1 MTRVALQLPQ
11 FDVGVMPVPDDAVRF
26 TIRGEAA
33 SKANS
38 RELATIG
45 PKHARRTI
53 LRKSEKA
60 LSFEDTARLQ
70 IPAEAR
76 RMFAGLVAVEL
87 RVYYASMRPD
97 LDESIVLD
105 VLQARFTAAV
115 EGQQRKLV
123 RAGVYINDRQV
134 WHKRVTRGLDAQ
146 NPRIEVTVWPLSPEL
161 ACCEIPHPHPPAK
174 ALR

>member
-1 MTRVALQLPQ
+1 MSSRLQLPQ
-11 FDVGVMPVPDDAVRF
+11 FDVAAMPVPADAVRF

-45 PKHARRTI
+45 PKDKRRTI

-60 LSFEDTARLQ
+60 IGFETSAILQ
-70 IPAEAR
+70 IPASAR

-87 RVYYASMRPD
+87 RVFYASMRPD

-105 VLQARFTAAV
+105 VLQARFSPIAK
-115 EGQQRKLV
+115 GQPRRLA
-123 RAGVYINDRQV
+123 RRGVYINDRQV
-134 WHKRVTRGLDAQ
+134 WHKRVTRGLDTK
-146 NPRIEVTVWPLSPEL
+146 NPRIEVAVWPISPEIATTLEEENDEPASTL
-161 ACCEIPHPHPPAK
+161 AA
-174 ALR
+174 